1 MSGEHKTQFSNQDPT
16 AESRKKDHI
25 DLAMRSAIPSETL
38 DPRFFYEPL
47 GSGHPTDRSILHLN
61 FLGRQLGAPIW
72 VSSMTGG
79 TQKAAMINE
88 NLARA
93 CGEFKLGMG
102 LGSCRQLLEDNTYL
116 KDFSVR
122 KFMPEQPLYANLG
135 IAQLEQL
142 LERGRLSL
150 VKDLIDKL
158 EADGLIIH
166 VNPMQEWLQPEGD
179 RFLHSP
185 LETIKR
191 VIDGADYK
199 IIVKE
204 VGQGMGPDSLLELL
218 KLPIEALDFA
228 AAGGTNFAMLELLRS
243 KEMYADAYSCL
254 AHVGHHAADMVH
266 WTNQWVMSAEE
277 DILCRQ
283 LIISGG
289 IKTFLD
295 GYYLT
300 QKSVL
305 SSVYGQ
311 ASPMLK
317 HAQISYES
325 VQQFIHMQIEG
336 LLLAHAYL
344 KIRE

>member
-1 MSGEHKTQFSNQDPT
+1 MSEDNNTKFSNQDPT

-25 DLAMRSAIPSETL
+25 DLAMKSAITSDTL
-38 DPRFFYEPL
+38 DHRFFYEPL
-47 GSGHPTDRSILHLN
+47 GSGHPTDQSVLN
-61 FLGRQLGAPIW
+61 IKFLGRQMGAPIW

-93 CGEFKLGMG
+93 CGEFGLGMG

-122 KFMPEQPLYANLG
+122 KWMPEQPLYANLG

-142 LERGRLSL
+142 IDRDKLSL
-150 VKDLIDKL
+150 VKDLIHRL

-179 RFLHSP
+179 RFQYPP
-185 LETIKR
+185 LETIKK
-191 VIDGADYK
+191 VLDNADYK

-204 VGQGMGPDSLLELL
+204 VGQGMGPESLLELL

-243 KEMYADAYSCL
+243 KEMYADTYECL
-254 AHVGHHAADMVH
+254 AHVGHHALDMVH
-266 WTNQWVMSAEE
+266 WINQCVMSDEHE
-277 DILCRQ
+277 ILCRQ
-283 LIISGG
+283 VIISGG
-289 IKTFLD
+289 VKTFLD

-311 ASPMLK
+311 ASAMLK

-325 VQQFIHMQIEG
+325 VQQFIHMQIDG